1 MDGVRVTRADEQSS
15 RRTNDADP
23 DIVLRALA
31 DPTRRYILKLV
42 QTSELAAGRIATQFE
57 MTQQAVSQHLRVL
70 AGAGLLHERRH
81 GTRRL
86 YSLRAEALEPAR
98 AVLVDL
104 WPDALARLKQVVEQ
118 AKRQKGSTRSWTP
131 LRRSRQRS
139 ASPPLRTRSFRTSWR
154 APDQAGWI
162 SPLAALVPA
171 AARSA

>member
-1 MDGVRVTRADEQSS
+1 MDGVRVTAADEQSS

-42 QTSELAAGRIATQFE
+42 QTSELAAGQIAAQFE

-70 AGAGLLHERRH
+70 VGAGLLHERRD

-104 WPDALARLKQVVEQ
+104 WPDALARIKQVVEQ
-118 AKRQKGSTRSWTP
+118 ARRQKGSTRS
-131 LRRSRQRS
+131 
-139 ASPPLRTRSFRTSWR
+139 
-154 APDQAGWI
+154 
-162 SPLAALVPA
+162 
-171 AARSA
+171 